1 MAKKSSLPA
10 DFKVYAVRR
19 ARVAAPL
26 TAAPGDAL
34 RIAADDF
41 GNVIFRRDEV
51 ASDKVE
57 SGLNHCFALARKM
70 IERADAIAGD
80 YRVESITLKL
90 DLDAEVGL
98 VFVGEASVQ
107 AGIEIE
113 IRRAAAKQDNR

>member
-1 MAKKSSLPA
+1 MAKKPSLPA

-34 RIAADDF
+34 RIAADDL

-57 SGLNHCFALARKM
+57 SGLNNCFALARKM
-70 IERADAIAGD
+70 IERAGAIAGD

-113 IRRAAAKQDNR
+113 IRRAAAKDNR